1 MFLNDRVDLFLDKEK
16 LSSIY
21 VLNEEEQ
28 IYMHYYRHLVSAKK
42 IDTSKDVWV
51 TQARLYLEKTI
62 DHVRID
68 CNGDEGYSKKGNLT
82 VNPEKRGGPSKVKYS
97 PKVIFYFFL
106 IYMIKK
112 KE

>member
-1 MFLNDRVDLFLDKEK
+1 
-16 LSSIY
+16 
-21 VLNEEEQ
+21 
-28 IYMHYYRHLVSAKK
+28 MHYYRHLVSAKK

-82 VNPEKRGGPSKVKYS
+82 VNPE
-97 PKVIFYFFL
+97 
-106 IYMIKK
+106 
-112 KE
+112 